1 MRAFPATRHAGRI
14 PAPRTA
20 ALLAALCLLPGC
32 DEPRAPSP
40 SAAGASTAE
49 GDRVAADTG
58 LEVLQ
63 QASRELE
70 AQLEA
75 ARVDALAATWTGDL
89 DGMLERRVVR
99 ALVVPT
105 PTHYFV
111 ANGRAH
117 GIAAEMLRAF
127 ETFLNRRHKPAQR
140 HLKVQLVIVPT
151 TRDDLIPAL
160 EEGRGDLAVA
170 ALTITPGR
178 LARADFSAPLLR
190 DVDEIVVTGPAGPAL
205 QRLEDLAGRAVH
217 VRPSSSYHE
226 HLERLNAR
234 FRARGLAPVELV
246 AMPEPLQDGDLMQLV
261 DAGLLGPIVVDDYKA
276 RLWAQVLP
284 NLVLH
289 ETLAINTGGEF
300 GWMMRKGS
308 PRLQA
313 EVNAFARGHR
323 QGTLFGNTVLQR
335 YTGSAE
341 YLAEALRGDARLRF
355 AEVEAVF
362 RRYAEQYGLDPLLTL
377 AQGYQESRLDHA
389 ARSRAGA
396 VGIMQVL
403 PSTAKA
409 LGFDDVHALEANVH
423 AGIRY
428 LRQLIDRY
436 FDEPGIDALNREL
449 FAMASYN
456 AGPTRIGR
464 LRREAAEQG
473 LDPNVWFG
481 QVERIAARRIGR
493 ETVGYVANIFKTYFA
508 YRLLSA
514 SDAARERARAA
525 LEQRG

>member
-1 MRAFPATRHAGRI
+1 MRALPAIRHRVHPLAR
-14 PAPRTA
+14 A
-20 ALLAALCLLPGC
+20 AVTLLAVLLLGC
-32 DEPRAPSP
+32 DDAPPPASRGQERP
-40 SAAGASTAE
+40 GNPEQVGAE
-49 GDRVAADTG
+49 TG
-58 LEVLQ
+58 LDVLHE
-63 QASRELE
+63 ASRELE
-70 AQLEA
+70 LRLEA
-75 ARVDALAATWTGDL
+75 ARHDALAEAWTGDL

-111 ANGRAH
+111 ENGQAH
-117 GIAAEMLRAF
+117 GIAAEMLEAF
-127 ETFLNRRHKPAQR
+127 EVFLNRRHQPQHR
-140 HLKVQLVIVPT
+140 HLMTQVVIVPT

-160 EEGRGDLAVA
+160 EQGRGDLAVA

-205 QRLEDLAGRAVH
+205 ERLEDLAGRAVH

-226 HLERLNAR
+226 HLERLNER
-234 FRARGLAPVELV
+234 FRAQGLAPVELV
-246 AMPEPLQDGDLMQLV
+246 AMPEPLQDADLMRLV

-308 PRLQA
+308 PRLKA
-313 EVNAFARGHR
+313 ELDAFARGHR
-323 QGTLFGNTVLQR
+323 QGTLFGNTVIGR
-335 YTGSAE
+335 YTTSAD
-341 YLAEALRGDARLRF
+341 YLRDALGADARLRF
-355 AEVEAVF
+355 AEVEALF
-362 RRYAEQYGLDPLLTL
+362 RRYAEQYGIDPLLAL

-389 ARSRAGA
+389 ARSHAGA

-403 PSTAKA
+403 PSTARA
-409 LGFDDVHALEANVH
+409 LGIDDVHRLEANVH

-428 LRQLIDRY
+428 LRELIDRY
-436 FDEPGIDALNREL
+436 FDEPGIDELNREL
-449 FAMASYN
+449 FAIAAYN
-456 AGPTRIGR
+456 AGPSRIGR
-464 LRREAAEQG
+464 LRSEAAQQG
-473 LDPNVWFG
+473 LDPDVWFG

-493 ETVGYVANIFKTYFA
+493 ETVAYVANTFRTYFA
-508 YRLLSA
+508 YRLLAA
-514 SDAARERARAA
+514 SDAAREQARDA
-525 LEQRG
+525 LQGRG